1 MIRASVLWL
10 AVVVLSGSCTQ
21 KMICPAYQSSFI
33 YDKESLRKKFS
44 YFKEDSTPKNLYTA
58 SKSKY
63 LVAVP
68 ESYRKKTRSLQT
80 VEMTPVFPVIPDSLK
95 INKGERELLADVDVV
110 DSTAAPASDVAYAI
124 TKTREKYNV
133 DQDIYMWYFRD
144 MLVLPDVRA
153 AMETKSQ
160 NRPEPA
166 GAKKQKKGLLSFLK
180 KKSSKDSLAVEE
192 VLPADSTA
200 TTPKKKGLFGMF
212 GGKSKK
218 EKPKAVAPVKKEP
231 AKKEDD
237 DGF

>member
-10 AVVVLSGSCTQ
+10 ALVLLGSCTQ

-58 SKSKY
+58 SKNKY

-80 VEMTPVFPVIPDSLK
+80 VEMRPVFPVIPDSLK
-95 INKGERELLADVDVV
+95 VNKGERELLAEVDVV
-110 DSTAAPASDVAYAI
+110 DSAAAPQEEAYAI
-124 TKTREKYNV
+124 TKTKERYNV

-153 AMETKSQ
+153 AMETKAQTRAESSKS
-160 NRPEPA
+160 E
-166 GAKKQKKGLLSFLK
+166 KKKKGLFSFLK
-180 KKSSKDSLAVEE
+180 KKKADSLATEE
-192 VLPADSTA
+192 TTPADSVA
-200 TTPKKKGLFGMF
+200 SPKKKGLFGIF
-212 GGKSKK
+212 GGKKKAK
-218 EKPKAVAPVKKEP
+218 EKSTPVTPVKKDP
-231 AKKEDD
+231 PKKEED